1 MGFAKGSSVLNFK
14 VDREVGKKIKHAAAP
29 PSVGRKLCL

>member
-29 PSVGRKLCL
+29 SVGRKLCL